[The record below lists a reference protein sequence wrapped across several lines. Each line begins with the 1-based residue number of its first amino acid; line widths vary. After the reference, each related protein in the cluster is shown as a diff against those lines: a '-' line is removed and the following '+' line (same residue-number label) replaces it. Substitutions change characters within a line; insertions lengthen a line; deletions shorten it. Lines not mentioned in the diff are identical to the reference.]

1 MSQQGWRLAQGPA
14 LRIVD
19 EVKKEVVGKDQAIVK
34 ILLAILARG
43 HVLLDDIPGVGKT
56 TLALAFSRALG
67 LEYKRMQC
75 NPEDRKST
83 RLNSSHMA

>member
-56 TLALAFSRALG
+56 TL
-67 LEYKRMQC
+67 
-75 NPEDRKST
+75 DRKSVV
-83 RLNSSHMA
+83 